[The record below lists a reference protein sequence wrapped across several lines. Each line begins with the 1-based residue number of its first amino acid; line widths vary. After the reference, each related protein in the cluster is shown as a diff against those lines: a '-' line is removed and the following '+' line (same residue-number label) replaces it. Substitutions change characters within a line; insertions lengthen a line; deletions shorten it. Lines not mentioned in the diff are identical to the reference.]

1 MIELLLQAERAL
13 TSGMLDQAER
23 LYGQAIEADPRSSIP
38 IVGLAR
44 VALERKDDLAAYEFS
59 RRALAVDPDNV
70 AAQRLVTR
78 MGEVLRLRGEL
89 PAEVASPRVPS
100 LVAPAARAAAVPGGT
115 AATGRSGQSDANAPG
130 TTATGRAALLRRLT
144 GRR

>member
-23 LYGQAIEADPRSSIP
+23 IYHQAIAADPRSSIA

-44 VALERKDDLAAYEFS
+44 VALERKDDLAAYEYS
-59 RRALAVDPDNV
+59 RQALAMDPDNV
-70 AAQRLVTR
+70 AAQRLVAR
-78 MGEVLRLRGEL
+78 MAEVLQVRGEL
-89 PAEVASPRVPS
+89 PAEAAPPATSLPVAATLS
-100 LVAPAARAAAVPGGT
+100 AAASGGTPASGPATPSNERATGT
-115 AATGRSGQSDANAPG
+115 AAA
-130 TTATGRAALLRRLT
+130 GRAGLLRRLT